1 MESKDIISL
10 TFSNSSSL
18 GLCSNKSFSVKFI
31 QASIRK
37 KMRLLAPFIFAVL
50 ESTWALPSGSDL
62 PHNVLEYLV
71 DEGYIN
77 IFHDWCNEENSK
89 ICEHLIISEESYKV
103 RLIRLLRLH
112 GF

>member
-1 MESKDIISL
+1 
-10 TFSNSSSL
+10 
-18 GLCSNKSFSVKFI
+18 
-31 QASIRK
+31 
-37 KMRLLAPFIFAVL
+37 MRLLAPFIFAVL

-89 ICEHLIISEESYKV
+89 ICEHLIISEESYKFIPTYTV
-103 RLIRLLRLH
+103 SILDLCIVIREYC
-112 GF
+112 